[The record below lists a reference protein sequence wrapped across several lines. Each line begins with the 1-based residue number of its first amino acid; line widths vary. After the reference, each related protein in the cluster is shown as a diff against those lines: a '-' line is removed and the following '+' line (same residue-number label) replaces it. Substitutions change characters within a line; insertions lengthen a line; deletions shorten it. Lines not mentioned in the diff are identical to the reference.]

1 MPPGGRVGSFP
12 ATGRGSNLYAGNG
25 AAPATMTEQ
34 TWDAVMHGG
43 RVDGADD
50 ADRSVPGAGE
60 SIPPPRAR
68 SKLNSNDYFVH
79 LS

>member
-1 MPPGGRVGSFP
+1 
-12 ATGRGSNLYAGNG
+12 
-25 AAPATMTEQ
+25 MTEQ